1 MLQSLGSQRVGY
13 DLATEQQQP
22 LLQMVKM
29 RLRALFKFTDNVL
42 SEVKQLVEQ
51 GFDSRQ
57 TSEPEC
63 SNSKLYFIVYNNFY
77 NKISL

>member
-1 MLQSLGSQRVGY
+1 
-13 DLATEQQQP
+13 
-22 LLQMVKM
+22 MVKM

-63 SNSKLYFIVYNNFY
+63 SNSKLYFIVYINFY